1 MKRTTKLVALTA
13 IAAASFATSAYAY
26 SVVDKYDHGSTVQV
40 ELKCNS
46 GSKARVTYY
55 KNTGKYCTAAMSCST
70 SMDKA
75 ARWACSE

>member
-1 MKRTTKLVALTA
+1 MKKTIKLATITA
-13 IAAASFATSAYAY
+13 IAAAGFATSAYAY

-46 GSKARVTYY
+46 GNKARVTYY